1 MPLRTIARITAF
13 SPGQSPPPVSIPMR
27 MRPGTYIAAAAR
39 PVALAA
45 VLLAGCGGGH
55 EATTQRT
62 PDGPLTVYL
71 SAPRQGVEAR
81 AGEAVAAGARQALA
95 DAHGRV
101 AGRDVRLVQLDA
113 AKPQGSTWDPSAVE
127 A

>member
-27 MRPGTYIAAAAR
+27 MRPGTYIAALAR
-39 PVALAA
+39 PMALAA
-45 VLLAGCGGGH
+45 ALLAGCGTGH
-55 EATTQRT
+55 AGTSERA
-62 PDGPLTVYL
+62 PDGALTVYL

-95 DAHGRV
+95 DAHGKA
-101 AGRDVRLVQLDA
+101 AGREVRL
-113 AKPQGSTWDPSAVE
+113 
-127 A
+127 